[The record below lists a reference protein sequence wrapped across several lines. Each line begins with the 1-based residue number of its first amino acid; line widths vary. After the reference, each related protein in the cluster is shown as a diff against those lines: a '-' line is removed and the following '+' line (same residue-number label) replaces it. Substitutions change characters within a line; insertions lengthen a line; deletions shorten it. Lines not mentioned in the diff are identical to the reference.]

1 MPSDNPAPP
10 VAEDVPAV
18 APVDEQEMQA
28 AHEPEPTAEPEPK
41 LDKTIRF
48 EAGTVHDL
56 MAHIKEWIEWRLS
69 PK

>member
-1 MPSDNPAPP
+1 MPSDNRAPP
-10 VAEDVPAV
+10 VADPLDVPAV

-28 AHEPEPTAEPEPK
+28 AHEPETEPEPK